1 MHWVTSQMKSL
12 SHIKKT
18 ELYTVVRKSVY
29 AKRLTVSN
37 TNCSLYPLFFFNS
50 IILSKYWNLM
60 VPI

>member
-1 MHWVTSQMKSL
+1 MKSL

-50 IILSKYWNLM
+50 IVLSKYWNLM
-60 VPI
+60 VLI